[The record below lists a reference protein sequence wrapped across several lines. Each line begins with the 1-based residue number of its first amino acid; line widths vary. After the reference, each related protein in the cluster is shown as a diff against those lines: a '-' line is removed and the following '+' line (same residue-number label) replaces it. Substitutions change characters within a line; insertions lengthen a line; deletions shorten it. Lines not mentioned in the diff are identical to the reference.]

1 MWDFQKLLETDRKA
15 KENLKWFLANHPT
28 LLQKY
33 DRNFVAVEG
42 GEVIEYGKDI
52 ETFFKRLRINP
63 KYTDATLVQFVS
75 SACNDIGIIENDIP
89 LESPKK
95 E

>member
-15 KENLKWFLANHPT
+15 KENLKWFLANHPA

-42 GEVIEYGKDI
+42 CEVIEFCDDI

-63 KYTDATLVQFVS
+63 KYTDATLVQFIS
-75 SACNDIGIIENDIP
+75 SAFNDIRIIENDISLP
-89 LESPKK
+89 PPK
-95 E
+95 